1 MIPNHK
7 KWLEGASTTLQV
19 VVVKLCNLMFRINL
33 YAKKCINYH
42 LLD

>member
-1 MIPNHK
+1 MIPNYR

-19 VVVKLCNLMFRINL
+19 VVVKLSTFMFKKKL
-33 YAKKCINYH
+33 YAKKCIDSH